1 MERVW
6 VEGSKEK
13 LHQANEEGATDLL
26 KTSSQKEIS
35 KSSTPASTPTWHAV
49 RCRVGNWTL
58 SFWAHLLTGQ
68 MENSTSS
75 EKTYWGRSGVLP
87 ALHRFRARMGRTLR
101 LDHVKY
107 HGLYSEMGWQ
117 VSFQQL
123 ETLLQKYY
131 PRKPAQEEA
140 LGGDILQKRDLTHT
154 DEPDLI
160 PLYSFEEAG
169 QPIRG
174 PTTEQ
179 DEQLGAAQTDD
190 EDSAEGGAAHR
201 MEVEDEGERY
211 APYTFDV
218 RPRPLQTTDGVPA
231 PRQRRIWTRVDAAS
245 YDAT

>member
-1 MERVW
+1 MFGE
-6 VEGSKEK
+6 
-13 LHQANEEGATDLL
+13 DL
-26 KTSSQKEIS
+26 
-35 KSSTPASTPTWHAV
+35 W
-49 RCRVGNWTL
+49 
-58 SFWAHLLTGQ
+58 
-68 MENSTSS
+68 
-75 EKTYWGRSGVLP
+75 
-87 ALHRFRARMGRTLR
+87 
-101 LDHVKY
+101 
-107 HGLYSEMGWQ
+107 WQ

-131 PRKPAQEEA
+131 PRNPAQEEA
-140 LGGDILQKRDLTHT
+140 LGGNSPQKRDLTHT

-190 EDSAEGGAAHR
+190 EAAHP

-218 RPRPLQTTDGVPA
+218 RPRTPEWLPCPND
-231 PRQRRIWTRVDAAS
+231 
-245 YDAT
+245 